1 MARQCFI
8 TDGKANVTGVILAT
22 VESFING
29 IQQLDIFGSCVPETI
44 LRHVVISYDGEDG
57 FNQAIDSTIEL
68 RDDIKFIHEKKVLA
82 RYFNEVFKDGS
93 HYCFGVYDTF
103 KALDMGSIETLIIWE
118 NVDVNHYF
126 LRQRQVQEIK
136 TESSCVVH
144 QDKQTDFEWEH
155 IEEMPL
161 LEWLVKNHKK
171 FGSPFDLFVDG
182 ERNNVYVA
190 DTGNHRVQKFNLKA
204 VGSMGITVAGS
215 HGPGS
220 GFDQLYMPWAVYI
233 DKNKNV
239 YAADTN
245 KNRIQMWARGAASG
259 VIVAGKNDKG
269 KGLNQIGAGQ
279 SVFVHE
285 ETNALFMSNFCN
297 DRIVKWIPEKVE
309 GVIVA
314 DISVSG
320 TAANQLNG
328 SRDIFIDQCETI
340 YVADLWNNRV
350 QKWKKS
356 ASEGITVAGGNEKDA
371 AANQLNSSWD
381 VEVARYGNIFVA
393 DTDNSRFM
401 KWALGATEGVQLTDA
416 NA

>member
-68 RDDIKFIHEKKVLA
+68 RDNIKFIHEKKVLA

-136 TESSCVVH
+136 TKSSCVVH

-171 FGSPFDLFVDG
+171 FGK
-182 ERNNVYVA
+182 R
-190 DTGNHRVQKFNLKA
+190 
-204 VGSMGITVAGS
+204 
-215 HGPGS
+215 
-220 GFDQLYMPWAVYI
+220 
-233 DKNKNV
+233 
-239 YAADTN
+239 
-245 KNRIQMWARGAASG
+245 
-259 VIVAGKNDKG
+259 
-269 KGLNQIGAGQ
+269 
-279 SVFVHE
+279 
-285 ETNALFMSNFCN
+285 
-297 DRIVKWIPEKVE
+297 
-309 GVIVA
+309 
-314 DISVSG
+314 
-320 TAANQLNG
+320 
-328 SRDIFIDQCETI
+328 
-340 YVADLWNNRV
+340 
-350 QKWKKS
+350 
-356 ASEGITVAGGNEKDA
+356 
-371 AANQLNSSWD
+371 
-381 VEVARYGNIFVA
+381 
-393 DTDNSRFM
+393 
-401 KWALGATEGVQLTDA
+401 
-416 NA
+416 

>member
-1 MARQCFI
+1 M
-8 TDGKANVTGVILAT
+8 
-22 VESFING
+22 
-29 IQQLDIFGSCVPETI
+29 ETK
-44 LRHVVISYDGEDG
+44 
-57 FNQAIDSTIEL
+57 TIA
-68 RDDIKFIHEKKVLA
+68 V
-82 RYFNEVFKDGS
+82 
-93 HYCFGVYDTF
+93 
-103 KALDMGSIETLIIWE
+103 
-118 NVDVNHYF
+118 
-126 LRQRQVQEIK
+126 QR
-136 TESSCVVH
+136 
-144 QDKQTDFEWEH
+144 
-155 IEEMPL
+155 L
-161 LEWLVKNHKK
+161 N
-171 FGSPFDLFVDG
+171 GSPFDLFVDG